1 MYHCSN
7 GMSKTMLV
15 AACNA
20 PYENTIVL
28 YPFKCDKVE
37 SAHTPLFLRGKL
49 NSDQSSRRKRALKT
63 LQYFNIIHPL
73 KGARVRRF
81 LPAHQTSYFID

>member
-1 MYHCSN
+1 
-7 GMSKTMLV
+7 MLFG
-15 AACNA
+15 ACNA
-20 PYENTIVL
+20 PYEDTIVL

-37 SAHTPLFLRGKL
+37 FAHTPLFLRGKL

-63 LQYFNIIHPL
+63 LQYLNIINPF
-73 KGARVRRF
+73 KGAGVRCF